1 MSDYQVGFIGIGNM
15 GWPMAKNLLKAGHN
29 ILKTGHKLAVC
40 DLDKARVAKFVAE
53 EPNAAAA
60 DSAAVLAKASNV
72 IVTMLPTGPIVREV
86 VQGMLDAGALKSGT
100 IVIDMSSSEPVG
112 TKQLS
117 DTLAKAGVALVD
129 SPVSGGVPGAQAGT
143 LTLMVGGDDAA
154 AIERAWPVLQ
164 TMGAKLFRT
173 GASGSG
179 DTMKALNNF
188 IAAANF
194 RAVSEALAM
203 GIKFGLDPNLIID
216 VLNVSTGRSFTSEG
230 AFKTQV
236 LTGKYAAGF
245 TVGLLAKDV
254 KIASDLAGELGIMA
268 PMCSVVYNAF
278 AHAREGLGYS
288 ADFTAAHKY
297 WTAGVAGG
305 PES

>member
-1 MSDYQVGFIGIGNM
+1 
-15 GWPMAKNLLKAGHN
+15 MA
-29 ILKTGHKLAVC
+29 
-40 DLDKARVAKFVAE
+40 
-53 EPNAAAA
+53 
-60 DSAAVLAKASNV
+60 LAKASNV
-72 IVTMLPTGPIVREV
+72 IITMLPTGPIVRDV
-86 VQGMLDAGALKSGT
+86 VQEMLDAGALKSGT

-216 VLNVSTGRSFTSEG
+216 ILNVSTGRSFTSEG

-236 LTGKYAAGF
+236 LSGKYAAGF
-245 TVGLLAKDV
+245 CARTADQGREDRVRSRRRTRCHGADVFGGLQRVRACPR
-254 KIASDLAGELGIMA
+254 G
-268 PMCSVVYNAF
+268 
-278 AHAREGLGYS
+278 HGLRRGFHQCTQIL
-288 ADFTAAHKY
+288 DRWCH
-297 WTAGVAGG
+297 GRD
-305 PES
+305 

>member
-15 GWPMAKNLLKAGHN
+15 GWPMAKNVLKAGHN
-29 ILKTGHKLAVC
+29 ILKAGHKLAVF

-53 EPNAAAA
+53 EPNAVAADTAAA
-60 DSAAVLAKASNV
+60 LAKASNV
-72 IVTMLPTGPIVREV
+72 IITMLPTGPIVRDV
-86 VQGMLDAGALKSGT
+86 MQGLLAAGALKPGT
-100 IVIDMSSSEPVG
+100 VVIDTSSSEPVG

-117 DTLAKAGVALVD
+117 DTLAKAGIALVD

-179 DTMKALNNF
+179 DVMKALNNF

-216 VLNVSTGRSFTSEG
+216 ILNVSTGRSFTSEG
-230 AFKTQV
+230 AYKTQV

-245 TVGLLAKDV
+245 AVGLLAKDV
-254 KIASDLAGELGIMA
+254 KIASDLAGELGVMA
-268 PMCSVVYNAF
+268 PMCSVVFNTF

-288 ADFTAAHKY
+288 ADFTSAHKY
-297 WTAGVAGG
+297 WTQNITAKK
-305 PES
+305 P

>member
-15 GWPMAKNLLKAGHN
+15 GWPMAKNVLKAGHN
-29 ILKTGHKLAVC
+29 ILKAGHELAVF

-53 EPNAAAA
+53 EPNAVAA
-60 DSAAVLAKASNV
+60 DSAAGLAKASNV
-72 IVTMLPTGPIVREV
+72 IITMLPTGPIVRDV
-86 VQGMLDAGALKSGT
+86 MQGLLAAGALKPGT
-100 IVIDMSSSEPVG
+100 VVIDTSSSEPVG

-179 DTMKALNNF
+179 DVMKALNNF

-216 VLNVSTGRSFTSEG
+216 ILNVSTGRSFTSEG
-230 AFKTQV
+230 AYKTQV

-245 TVGLLAKDV
+245 AVGLLAKDV
-254 KIASDLAGELGIMA
+254 KIASDLAGELGVMA
-268 PMCSVVYNAF
+268 PMCSVVFNTF

-288 ADFTAAHKY
+288 ADFTSAHKY
-297 WTAGVAGG
+297 WTQNITAKK
-305 PES
+305 S

>member
-15 GWPMAKNLLKAGHN
+15 GWPMAKNVLKAGHN
-29 ILKTGHKLAVC
+29 ILKAGHKLAVF
-40 DLDKARVAKFVAE
+40 DLDKARVTKFAAE
-53 EPNAAAA
+53 EPNAVAADNAAA
-60 DSAAVLAKASNV
+60 LAKASNV
-72 IVTMLPTGPIVREV
+72 IITMLPTGPIVRDV
-86 VQGMLDAGALKSGT
+86 MQGLLAAGALKPGT
-100 IVIDMSSSEPVG
+100 VVIDTSSSEPVG

-179 DTMKALNNF
+179 DVMKALNNF

-216 VLNVSTGRSFTSEG
+216 ILNVSTGRSFTSEG
-230 AFKTQV
+230 AYKTQV

-245 TVGLLAKDV
+245 AVGLLAKDV
-254 KIASDLAGELGIMA
+254 KIASDLAGELGVMA
-268 PMCSVVYNAF
+268 PMCSVVFNTF

-288 ADFTAAHKY
+288 ADFTSAHKY
-297 WTAGVAGG
+297 WTQNITAKK
-305 PES
+305 P

>member
-1 MSDYQVGFIGIGNM
+1 MSDYQVGFVGIGNM

-29 ILKTGHKLAVC
+29 ILKAGHKLAVF
-40 DLDKARVAKFVAE
+40 DLDKARVAKFVGE
-53 EPNAAAA
+53 ESNAVAADNAAA
-60 DSAAVLAKASNV
+60 LAKASNV
-72 IVTMLPTGPIVREV
+72 IVTMLPTGPIVRDV
-86 VQGMLDAGALKSGT
+86 VQGMLGAGALKPGT

-203 GIKFGLDPNLIID
+203 GIRFGLDPNLIID
-216 VLNVSTGRSFTSEG
+216 ILNVSTGRSFTSEG

-297 WTAGVAGG
+297 WTVNVVEQRK
-305 PES
+305 P

>member
-29 ILKTGHKLAVC
+29 ILKPGHKLAVF
-40 DLDKARVAKFVAE
+40 DLDGGRVTHFVQE

-60 DSAAVLAKASNV
+60 DSAAALAKASNV
-72 IVTMLPTGPIVREV
+72 IITMLPTGPIVRDV
-86 VQGMLDAGALKSGT
+86 VQGLLGAGALNPGT
-100 IVIDMSSSEPVG
+100 VVIDMSSSEPVG

-117 DTLAKAGVALVD
+117 DTLAKVGVALVD
-129 SPVSGGVPGAQAGT
+129 APVSGGVSGAKAGT

-188 IAAANF
+188 VAAANF

-216 VLNVSTGRSFTSEG
+216 ILNVSTGRSFTSEG

-236 LTGKYAAGF
+236 LSGKYAAGF
-245 TVGLLAKDV
+245 ALGLMTKDV
-254 KIASDLAGELGIMA
+254 KIASDLAGELGVLA

-278 AHAREGLGYS
+278 AHAREGMGYG
-288 ADFTAAHKY
+288 ADFTSAHKH
-297 WTAGVAGG
+297 WTRYLADK
-305 PES
+305 SKS

>member
-29 ILKTGHKLAVC
+29 ILKAGHKLAVF
-40 DLDKARVAKFVAE
+40 DLDKARVGKFVAE
-53 EPNAAAA
+53 EPNAVAA
-60 DSAAVLAKASNV
+60 DSAAALAKASNV
-72 IVTMLPTGPIVREV
+72 IVTMLPTGPIVRDV
-86 VQGMLDAGALKSGT
+86 VQGMLGAGALKPGT

-117 DTLAKAGVALVD
+117 DTLARAGVALVD

-194 RAVSEALAM
+194 RAVSEALAI
-203 GIKFGLDPNLIID
+203 GIKFGLDPNLIVDI
-216 VLNVSTGRSFTSEG
+216 LNVSTGRSFTSEG

-297 WTAGVAGG
+297 WIAGTAK
-305 PES
+305 S